1 MNEQNHN
8 VMTRREQFQQQGY
21 LIVRS
26 VFTPEEVAQLRQS
39 AYEHR
44 DRQQQLGLVAQVKQ
58 AASVKGDLLS
68 KNGLGWVIYDPR
80 IVAIATEILGDAP
93 TYFADSTYQIGT
105 GTRGFHRDNID
116 RYQFGQGA
124 DWDDAYRMIRFG
136 VYLQDH
142 DSYSGGIRF
151 KAGSHRTAV
160 GSDVFADT
168 RAGDVVLWDLRILH
182 SGNARRMKVLNN
194 LPLHVGL
201 ENRLPD
207 FLFRE
212 QQGERISLFFSYGLA
227 NHHLDRYVEQHV
239 VKRMQENVL
248 LSDYSSE
255 TLEKAGQNKL
265 NVLDVKGM
273 L

>member
-1 MNEQNHN
+1 
-8 VMTRREQFQQQGY
+8 MTRREQFEQQGY
-21 LIVRS
+21 LIVRN
-26 VFTPEEVAQLRQS
+26 VFTPDEVTQLRQS

-44 DRQQQLGLVAQVKQ
+44 DRQQQLGQVTQVKQ

-68 KNGLGWVIYDPR
+68 KEGLGWVIYDPR
-80 IVAIATEILGDAP
+80 IVSIATDILGGTP

-116 RYQFGQGA
+116 RHQFGQGT
-124 DWDDAYRMIRFG
+124 DWDDAYHMIRFG

-151 KAGSHRTAV
+151 KAGSHRADG

-168 RAGDVVLWDLRILH
+168 RAGDVVLWDLRTLH

-212 QQGERISLFFSYGLA
+212 QQGERVSLFFSYGLA
-227 NHHLDRYVEQHV
+227 NQHLDRYVEQHV
-239 VKRMQENVL
+239 VKRMQESL
-248 LSDYSSE
+248 RLSDYTPE
-255 TLEKAGQNKL
+255 TLQQAERNKVK
-265 NVLDVKGM
+265 VLDVKK
-273 L
+273 LRQSA

>member
-1 MNEQNHN
+1 
-8 VMTRREQFQQQGY
+8 MTRREQFEQQGY
-21 LIVRS
+21 LIVRA
-26 VFTPEEVAQLRQS
+26 VFTPDEVNQLRQS
-39 AYEHR
+39 AYAHR
-44 DRQQQLGLVAQVKQ
+44 NQQQQRGLVTAVKQ

-68 KNGLGWVIYDPR
+68 KDGLGWLIYDPR
-80 IVAIATEILGDAP
+80 MVAIATDLLGDTP
-93 TYFADSTYQIGT
+93 VYFSDSTFQIGT

-124 DWDDAYRMIRFG
+124 DWDGPYPLIRFG

-142 DSYSGGIRF
+142 DTYSGGIRF
-151 KAGSHRTAV
+151 KVGTHQNAS

-168 RAGDVVLWDLRILH
+168 RAGDIVVWNMRTLH
-182 SGNARRMKVLNN
+182 SGNARRLKLFNN

-212 QQGERISLFFSYGLA
+212 QQGERVSLFFSYGLEG
-227 NHHLDRYVEQHV
+227 NHLDRYLQQHIG
-239 VKRMQENVL
+239 KRADMQENVR
-248 LSDYSSE
+248 LSTYSPE
-255 TLEKAGQNKL
+255 VLARAEQNHV
-265 NVLDVKGM
+265 NILDVKKRVG

>member
-1 MNEQNHN
+1 MDRQ
-8 VMTRREQFQQQGY
+8 TQFAQQGY
-21 LIVRS
+21 LVVRD
-26 VFTPEEVAQLRQS
+26 VFTPDEVAQLRQS

-44 DRQQQLGLVAQVKQ
+44 NRQQSLGLVAQVKQ

-68 KNGLGWVIYDPR
+68 KDGLGWVIYDAR
-80 IVAIATEILGDAP
+80 IVAIATEILGDVP

-116 RYQFGQGA
+116 RHQFGQGA

-142 DSYSGGIRF
+142 DAYSGGIRF
-151 KAGSHRTAV
+151 KAGSHRANGGT
-160 GSDVFADT
+160 DVFADT
-168 RAGDVVLWDLRILH
+168 RAGDVVLWDLRTLH
-182 SGNARRMKVLNN
+182 SGNARRLKGLTN

-201 ENRLPD
+201 ENRLPN

-212 QQGERISLFFSYGLA
+212 QQGERVSMFFSYGLA
-227 NHHLDRYVEQHV
+227 NKHLDRYVAQHV
-239 VKRMQENVL
+239 IKRMAENVR
-248 LSDYSSE
+248 LSDYAPE
-255 TLEKAGQNKL
+255 TLQQAEQNKV